1 MNTTKKLELMGD
13 FNKTSGYQNHILETN
28 NCQLKKIVK
37 LKTMSIS
44 HVGLYSKTVKH
55 H

>member
-13 FNKTSGYQNHILETN
+13 FNKTSRYHILETK
-28 NCQLKKIVK
+28 QLSIKKTLLS